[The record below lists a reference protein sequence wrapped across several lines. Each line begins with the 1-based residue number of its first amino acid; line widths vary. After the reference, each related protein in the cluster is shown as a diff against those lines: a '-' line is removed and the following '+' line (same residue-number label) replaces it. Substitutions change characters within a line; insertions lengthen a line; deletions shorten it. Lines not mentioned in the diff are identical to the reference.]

1 MNQAPTIPGISEL
14 HEIGRSSLVVG
25 YKGEAGGVTTVVE
38 VLLADDDDNRRE
50 FHRSSAMQSRM
61 ANPGMPP
68 IQQTGLIEAR
78 PYRIREF
85 VEGRPASGLFTEGAM
100 TEERLITTG
109 RALASTLTA
118 MHRRGMVHTEVH
130 PHGLRVESSGLIR
143 FIDTGRAWPVNRP
156 LPESERHLSVPYR
169 APEYV
174 AGEPAKTESD
184 IYALGAVLVAFAI
197 GQSPGKDFGYESLK
211 ERSEPLCP
219 ALRVLLRSMLDTDP
233 GKRPEAHTILD
244 CLQKVGEL
252 NALLKLKS
260 WKPRPSITTFLGH
273 HAYPLIGRKR
283 ELSELM
289 GLWQKVTRG
298 IGLSVTILGPTGS
311 GRRRLVEE
319 LKRGV
324 ERMGGLVVR
333 HSVEAD
339 PNRPTL
345 IINLSHKGQQGHDP
359 SKPWLSINFAHTGPI
374 PDQHTIELKPLEAE
388 DCARLAQAYLASPI
402 DRALHQHLVSKG
414 SSLPGDLLQTFND
427 WCEQGVLK
435 PARGKW
441 RFEPYDAIEGKPPEK
456 KKRSKAKPAG
466 LELEA
471 AEILSTLTKLWPTN
485 LEQDEPVP
493 AGLKSLCTV
502 LECRRVDL
510 FRLNQAEHTHIQ
522 GSSLGEFHLDEDLL
536 EKVLLRF
543 EPAYKGAFLLLPLR
557 FGYKFC
563 GLLNIQ
569 WWEESVPEI
578 DSELIEAVQ
587 AATSPYAFML
597 GAESTSLNPDYP
609 A

>member
-1 MNQAPTIPGISEL
+1 MNQTPTIPGISGL
-14 HEIGRSSLVVG
+14 HEIGRTSLVVG
-25 YKGEAGGVTTVVE
+25 YKGKAGGITTVVE
-38 VLLADDDDNRRE
+38 VLLTDDDENRRE

-85 VEGRPASGLFTEGAM
+85 VEGRPASGLFTDGPM
-100 TEERLITTG
+100 TEERIVTTG
-109 RALASTLTA
+109 RALASTLSA

-130 PHGLRVESSGLIR
+130 PHGLRVESSGLVR
-143 FIDTGRAWPVNRP
+143 FTDTGRAWPVNRP

-169 APEYV
+169 APEYR
-174 AGEPAKTESD
+174 AGEPARTESD

-197 GQSPGKDFGYESLK
+197 GKPPSKGFAYASLQ
-211 ERSEPLCP
+211 EHAEPLCP
-219 ALRVLLRSMLDTDP
+219 ALRVLLRSMLEKDP

-244 CLQKVGEL
+244 CLQKVGDL

-260 WKPRPSITTFLGH
+260 WRPRPSITTFSGH

-289 GLWQKVTRG
+289 GLWQKVSKG
-298 IGLSVTILGPTGS
+298 IGLSVTILGPSGS
-311 GRRRLVEE
+311 GRHRLVEE

-324 ERMGGLVVR
+324 ERTGGIVVR
-333 HSVEAD
+333 HSSEAD
-339 PNRPTL
+339 SQRPTL

-359 SKPWLSINFAHTGPI
+359 NKPWLSVNFANTGPI
-374 PDQHTIELKPLEAE
+374 PDQHTIELKELEAA
-388 DCARLAQAYLASPI
+388 DCAKLAQAYLASPTCQG
-402 DRALHQHLVSKG
+402 LHQHLVSKG
-414 SSLPGDLLQTFND
+414 TSLPGELLGTLND

-441 RFEPYDAIEGKPPEK
+441 RFEPYDAIGATPAEK
-456 KKRSKAKPAG
+456 KGRIKPVPAG
-466 LELEA
+466 LKLDASEV
-471 AEILSTLTKLWPTN
+471 LSSLMKLWPTN
-485 LEQDEPVP
+485 LEQDEPIP
-493 AGLKSLCTV
+493 AGLKSLCTA

-510 FRLNQAEHTHIQ
+510 FRLEQAEHTHLQ
-522 GSSLGEFHLDEDLL
+522 GSSLGEFHLDEELL

-543 EPAYKGAFLLLPLR
+543 EPAHRGAFLLLPLR
-557 FGYKFC
+557 YGYKFC

-569 WWEESVPEI
+569 WWEESVPKI

-587 AATSPYAFML
+587 AVSSPYALML
-597 GAESTSLNPDYP
+597 GAGKDEFAN
-609 A
+609 